1 MKPSDLIPTQDID
14 ALVKLAHVARR
25 EGDRAAALAAFEAAA
40 AANPTRVGL
49 KAEVATEL
57 RTLGRLDE
65 AEALLRQA
73 LAIDPLHVGSL
84 AELGHIARRRGDRA
98 AALAAFEA
106 AAAANPTHVGLKADV
121 ASELRELGRLDEAEV
136 QLRQALAL
144 QPQHAASLVQLG
156 HIARRRGDRAAA
168 LVAFQAAATADPAHV
183 GLKAEVASELRE
195 LGRLD
200 EAETLLRQALLLQP
214 QHAALLAQLGHIA
227 RRRGDHVAALRA
239 FEAAAAANPTHI
251 GLRVDVASELRE
263 QGRLDEAEAQLR
275 NALAL
280 QPQHAASLAQLGH
293 IARQRGDRAAALAAF
308 EAATTAD
315 PSQVG
320 LKAEVAS
327 ELREQGRLDE
337 AEALLRQ
344 VLALQPQNAASLAQ
358 LGHIAR
364 RRGDHIAALAAFEAA
379 IAANPTHVGLEAAA
393 AAELRELGR
402 LEEAEALLRH
412 ALALDPQHLPSLVG
426 VGHVARRRGD
436 RAAALAAFQSAA
448 ATNVSDIGQAL
459 EIANSL
465 RDLGEIAAA
474 ELSFQ
479 RILGGN
485 PDNPTALIGLGSIR
499 FEQFRLDE
507 AEELFRRAGA
517 AAPDQP
523 AALISLGRLARRRGD
538 HEQALARFSA
548 ARDANPSHAGAAFET
563 AAALRELGRV
573 AEARDVL
580 DGVLQS
586 NPRDHAAIMQLGYLH
601 RQEGE
606 RRMALEKFT
615 LAHEQR
621 EQQPQPLIEMAV
633 ELRALGNPRLSE
645 ALLRR
650 ALAVYPDYQAALE
663 QLAEHHLLAE
673 DFAEALRVAR
683 RAIAIY
689 PHRQNPYLV
698 ASRAAAELGN
708 REEVIKLL
716 DQADELAGP
725 YPEIRAVR
733 ANFYMQLRDWD
744 AAYKLLLDPAAQ
756 TPRHSCL
763 WTLLAKLAITTGD
776 YELAEATLPAAPATV
791 HDASRAYVFRGQIAE
806 ARWDLDRAA
815 ENYRQAVSLTSND
828 GGAHF
833 ELSRVSLK
841 LLDLEACRFH
851 LGRQIGITASSLRL
865 RGQSLNVSQTHV
877 GQILDEFALDG
888 TQLDALRHA
897 RLLPPELQIS
907 PLREIVMQNPD
918 YTPAAMMLLIALR
931 QAGKL
936 VRAPERPPNGVF
948 EHIPRCIVQYWNDAE
963 PPPEISDLMESW
975 KKAHPDFE
983 YVRLDDESAQK
994 FLDAHGM
1001 HDAISAYRRAR
1012 EPAQQADLIRLAYLA
1027 VKGGVYADADD
1038 RCIGPVGAFV
1048 PPDATF
1054 VAYQED
1060 YGTLGNNFLAV
1071 VPDHPVIRLALQLAA
1086 EALNRGDHDF
1096 LWLSTGPGVLSRAFA
1111 QLISRPQSSKCE
1123 RFEPTIFDLGFIAR
1137 RIGFHCPVVYKKTI
1151 RHWSRSNFGRRK
1163 RVDLKRSNR
1172 AIATLESQLLS

>member
-40 AANPTRVGL
+40 TANPTRVGL

-57 RTLGRLDE
+57 RALGRLDE

-73 LAIDPLHVGSL
+73 LAIDPLHVASL
-84 AELGHIARRRGDRA
+84 AELAHVARRRGDRA
-98 AALAAFEA
+98 VALAAFEA
-106 AAAANPTHVGLKADV
+106 AAAANPTHAGLKAEV
-121 ASELRELGRLDEAEV
+121 AFELRELGRLDEAETL
-136 QLRQALAL
+136 LRQALLL
-144 QPQHAASLVQLG
+144 QPQHAASLAQLG

-168 LVAFQAAATADPAHV
+168 LVAFEAAATADPAHV

-200 EAETLLRQALLLQP
+200 EAEAVLRQA
-214 QHAALLAQLGHIA
+214 
-227 RRRGDHVAALRA
+227 
-239 FEAAAAANPTHI
+239 
-251 GLRVDVASELRE
+251 
-263 QGRLDEAEAQLR
+263 
-275 NALAL
+275 
-280 QPQHAASLAQLGH
+280 
-293 IARQRGDRAAALAAF
+293 
-308 EAATTAD
+308 
-315 PSQVG
+315 
-320 LKAEVAS
+320 
-327 ELREQGRLDE
+327 
-337 AEALLRQ
+337 
-344 VLALQPQNAASLAQ
+344 LALQPQNAASLAQ

-364 RRGDHIAALAAFEAA
+364 RRGDRLAALAAFEAA
-379 IAANPTHVGLEAAA
+379 IAADPTHVGLKAAA
-393 AAELRELGR
+393 ATELRELGR
-402 LEEAEALLRH
+402 LDEADAVLRQ
-412 ALALDPQHLPSLVG
+412 ALALDPQHLPSLLG

-448 ATNVSDIGQAL
+448 AINVSDIGQAL

-465 RDLGEIAAA
+465 RDLGQIGAA
-474 ELSFQ
+474 ETSFQ
-479 RILGGN
+479 RILAGN
-485 PDNPTALIGLGSIR
+485 PDNPMALIGLGSIR
-499 FEQFRLDE
+499 LEQFRLDE
-507 AEELFRRAGA
+507 AEQIFRRAA
-517 AAPDQP
+517 AVAPVEP
-523 AALISLGRLARRRGD
+523 AALLRLGLLARRRGE
-538 HEQALARFSA
+538 HEKALAHFSA
-548 ARDANPSHAGAAFET
+548 ARDANPSHVGAAFET

-573 AEARDVL
+573 AEARNILDSVL
-580 DGVLQS
+580 RS

-601 RQEGE
+601 RREGE
-606 RRMALEKFT
+606 RRMALEQFT

-621 EQQPQPLIEMAV
+621 EQQPQPLVEMAI

-650 ALAVYPDYQAALE
+650 ALAIYPDYQAALE

-673 DFAEALRVAR
+673 DFAEALRVTR
-683 RAIAIY
+683 RTIVIY
-689 PHRQNPYLV
+689 PHRHNPYLV

-716 DQADELAGP
+716 DQADGLAGP

-733 ANFYMQLRDWD
+733 ANFYMQVRDWD
-744 AAYKLLLDPAAQ
+744 AAYQLLLDPAAQ

-791 HDASRAYVFRGQIAE
+791 HDASRACLFRGLIAE
-806 ARWDLDRAA
+806 ARWDLDLAVDY
-815 ENYRQAVSLTSND
+815 YRQAVSLAPND

-841 LLDLEACRFH
+841 LLDLDACRFH
-851 LGRQIGITASSLRL
+851 LGQQIGISASSLRL

-888 TQLDALRHA
+888 TQLEALRHV
-897 RLLPPELQIS
+897 RLLPPNQQIS

-918 YTPAAMMLLIALR
+918 YTPASMMLLIALR

-936 VRAPERPPNGVF
+936 VHAPERPPNGVF

-963 PPPEISDLMESW
+963 PPPEIGDLMGSW
-975 KKAHPDFE
+975 KQANPDFD
-983 YVRLDDESAQK
+983 YVRLDEKTAQI
-994 FLDAHGM
+994 FLEAHGM
-1001 HDAISAYRRAR
+1001 HDALSAYRRAR

-1038 RCIGPVGAFV
+1038 RCIAAVGAFV

-1071 VPDHPVIRLALQLAA
+1071 VPDHPVIRLASATCRRSTQSGRSRFPLA
-1086 EALNRGDHDF
+1086 LD
-1096 LWLSTGPGVLSRAFA
+1096 
-1111 QLISRPQSSKCE
+1111 
-1123 RFEPTIFDLGFIAR
+1123 
-1137 RIGFHCPVVYKKTI
+1137 
-1151 RHWSRSNFGRRK
+1151 WSRGVESRLCPSYLAPAK
-1163 RVDLKRSNR
+1163 LQIR
-1172 AIATLESQLLS
+1172 AI